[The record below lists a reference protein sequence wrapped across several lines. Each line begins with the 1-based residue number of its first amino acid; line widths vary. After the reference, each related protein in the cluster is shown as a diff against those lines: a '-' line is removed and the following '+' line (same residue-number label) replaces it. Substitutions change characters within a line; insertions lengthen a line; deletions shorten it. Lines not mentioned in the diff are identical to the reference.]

1 MLSSVLNSAWYI
13 ANLPSYLSLKYYFS
27 NPRTCQQKILSHI
40 LRSNVKSVFGKH
52 FRFSSIRNIRDYQN
66 YVPVQQYDDIR
77 HMVEDIRRGKANVLT
92 SEPVTH
98 LMPSSGTTSAR
109 KLIPHTRSLQKQFDR
124 AIAAWIA
131 DTYSRHPGLVQGRA
145 YWSITPYL
153 EEEARQYS
161 VPVGF
166 QRDSS
171 YLGGIKQRLVEPLM
185 AVQEDIAQISD
196 AEAFRYITLLE
207 LLRCGDLRLISVWHP
222 SFMTLLMSDLHRCWE
237 TLLRDLHDGT
247 ISIPCVLS
255 STMRS
260 RYTGKPNRKRCIQLS
275 HINRIDGRAIWP
287 DLEMISCWG
296 GKHAKEATKELE
308 TYFPEINIQ
317 HKGLIATEA
326 FMSLPFGKDESNDW
340 LHPLAINSHFF
351 EFIDDKGDAYLV
363 DEILDGH
370 EYEIAVTTGGGLY
383 RYAMNDR
390 IKVNGF
396 IDRTPSIQFIGKGD
410 SVSDYYGE
418 KLNDQFVANL
428 IDSLISGISANVSFS
443 MLAPDGIRKPEQ
455 YTLYLEAE
463 GLLEKGLCNHLDEKL
478 CANPHY
484 AQCRR
489 LGQLEK
495 ARVFQI
501 RQSANQA
508 YLLSTINVGKRLGD
522 IKPVKLSNK
531 CGWSETFKGDY
542 LAY

>member
-13 ANLPSYLSLKYYFS
+13 ANLPSYLSLKYSFS
-27 NPRTCQQKILSHI
+27 NPRACQQKVLGEI
-40 LRSNVKSVFGKH
+40 LRLNANSVFGKR
-52 FRFSSIRNIRDYQN
+52 FRFSSIRHIRDYQN
-66 YVPVQQYDDIR
+66 TVPLQQYDDMR
-77 HMVEDIRRGKANVLT
+77 DMVEDIKWGKANVLT

-124 AIAAWIA
+124 AIAAWIV

-153 EEEARQYS
+153 EDEAGQYS

-166 QRDSS
+166 KKDSS

-185 AVQEDIAQISD
+185 AVQENVANISD

-207 LLRCGDLRLISVWHP
+207 LLRCRDLRLISVWHP
-222 SFMTLLMSDLHRCWE
+222 SFVTLLMGDLSRYWE
-237 TLLRDLHDGT
+237 SLLRDLNDGT
-247 ISIPCVLS
+247 ISIPCALS
-255 STMRS
+255 SSVRS
-260 RYTGKPNRKRCIQLS
+260 RYTGQPDKKRCIQLS
-275 HINRIDGRAIWP
+275 PINSIDGRAIWP

-296 GKHAKEATKELE
+296 GKHAKQAITELD

-317 HKGLIATEA
+317 QKGLIATEA
-326 FMSLPFGKDESNDW
+326 FMSLPFGKDGSHNW
-340 LHPLAINSHFF
+340 RHPLAINSHFF

-396 IDRTPSIQFIGKGD
+396 IGRTPSIQFMGKGD
-410 SVSDYYGE
+410 SVSDCYGE
-418 KLNDQFVANL
+418 KLNDHFVAKL
-428 IDSLISGISANVSFS
+428 IDSVIASLSAKASFS

-455 YTLYLEAE
+455 YTLYLEVD
-463 GLLEKGLCNHLDEKL
+463 GQLEKGLCNRLDEQL

-489 LGQLEK
+489 LGQLK
-495 ARVFQI
+495 MARVFQI

-508 YLLSTINVGKRLGD
+508 YLLSSMNAGKKLGD
-522 IKPVKLSNK
+522 IKPVKLSNQW
-531 CGWSETFKGDY
+531 GWSETFRGDY
-542 LAY
+542 LAS